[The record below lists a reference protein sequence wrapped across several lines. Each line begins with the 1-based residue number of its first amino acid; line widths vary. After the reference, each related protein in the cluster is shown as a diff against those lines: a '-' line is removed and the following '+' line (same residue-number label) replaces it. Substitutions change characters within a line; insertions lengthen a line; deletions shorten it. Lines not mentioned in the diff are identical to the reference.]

1 MKKFLL
7 SFFMCMLAIIGMQ
20 AEEVTISVDFSKYTG
35 NSTQYAKETH
45 KLHDDLEITIEH
57 CHINTQLRIY
67 SSNTNNGYVVSNEL
81 PGAITNMTFNAGY
94 KADALNVYGS
104 TNGSEWTLVGEV
116 STSTSYKDYSLVF
129 TGDYTFFKLD
139 VKGTQQIRV
148 AQMSVTYETSG
159 EQPGEGGGEDPETP
173 VERPEEPAMPC
184 TGWALVKDASTLAV
198 GDKVVIAATES
209 DVALSTTQN
218 SNNRGQA
225 TVTKNGETITFG
237 NDVQELTLEAGTVDN
252 TWAFNTGSGYLY
264 AASSSSNHLK
274 TNETLTAN
282 GSWAITITDGATS
295 VVAQG
300 SNTRNELKYNQSS
313 SLFSCYASGNTQK
326 AISLYR
332 YVEPIEANIAYGMYY
347 LSPGAWDET
356 ATWYAAKFVNANTGV
371 FEWVYGVRKEAEDN
385 VGVYYYLGDEANNY
399 THIIFCAMVGEAPV
413 FNEESGMVEDLEGT
427 IAKMTWENVIA
438 TSGYLT
444 YTPAQAGFVRVYFV
458 DEAAWN
464 DVNPETATGVNRVEL
479 AEGIGYAYGVVS
491 AEGAIEVYNVN
502 GAVVARGNDNVDLR
516 GLGRG
521 VYIIRNGNQVR
532 KVVR

>member
-1 MKKFLL
+1 
-7 SFFMCMLAIIGMQ
+7 MCMLAIIGMQ
-20 AEEVTISVDFSKYTG
+20 AEEVTISVDFAEYTG

-45 KLHDDLEITIEH
+45 KLHDDLEITIED

-67 SSNTNNGYVVSNEL
+67 SSSTNNGYVVSNKL
-81 PGAITNMTFNAGY
+81 PGAITKMTFNAGY
-94 KADALNVYGS
+94 KADVLNVYGS
-104 TNGSEWTLVGEV
+104 TNGSEWTLVGGV

-129 TGDYTFFKLD
+129 TGDYTYFKLD
-139 VKGTQQIRV
+139 VDGTQQIRV

-159 EQPGEGGGEDPETP
+159 EQPGEDPETP
-173 VERPEEPAMPC
+173 VERPEEPAMPR
-184 TGWALVKDASTLAV
+184 TGWVLVKDASTLVA
-198 GDKVVIAATES
+198 GDKVVIAAKES
-209 DVALSTTQN
+209 NVALSTTQN
-218 SNNRGQA
+218 NNNRGQA
-225 TVTKNGETITFG
+225 DVVKNGETITFG
-237 NDVQELTLEAGTVDN
+237 NDVQVLTLEAGSVDN
-252 TWAFNTGSGYLY
+252 TWAFNTGTGYLY
-264 AASSSSNHLK
+264 AASTSSNHLK
-274 TNETLTAN
+274 TKTTKDEN
-282 GSWAITITDGATS
+282 GSWDITIANDGVAT

-300 SNTRNELKYNQSS
+300 TNTRNLMQYNAAS
-313 SLFSCYASGNTQK
+313 SLFSCYAEDKPQQS
-326 AISLYR
+326 ISLYR

-356 ATWYAAKFVNANTGV
+356 ATWYAAKFVNANTGA

-413 FNEESGMVEDLEGT
+413 FNEESGMVEDLDGT

-444 YTPAQAGFVRVYFV
+444 YTPAQAAGLVSVYFV
-458 DEAAWN
+458 DYADWN

-479 AEGIGYAYGVVS
+479 AGGIGYAYGVVS